1 MTQEKVRVTV
11 YMYTREPLFSTVPQR
26 YCQECD
32 CTIRLVKKIASE
44 VGEGRVEVVVKRWF
58 NGLLEPLLKGAWPPP
73 AIFVNGKR
81 VSQGVVLQSETIRR
95 KIVAA
100 MRARGLI
107 NDTAK
112 VA

>member
-11 YMYTREPLFSTVPQR
+11 YLYTREPLSPIVPQR

-32 CTIRLVKKIASE
+32 FTVRLIKKIASE

-73 AIFVNGKR
+73 SIFVNGKR
-81 VSQGVVLQSETIRR
+81 VSQGVVLQSEAVRR
-95 KIVAA
+95 KIVSA
-100 MRARGLI
+100 MRVRRLI
-107 NDTAK
+107 HGVAK

>member
-1 MTQEKVRVTV
+1 MAQEKVRVTV
-11 YMYTREPLFSTVPQR
+11 YLYTREPLSSTAPR
-26 YCQECD
+26 SYSQEWD
-32 CTIRLVKKIASE
+32 YTIRLIKKIASE

-81 VSQGVVLQSETIRR
+81 MSQGDVLHSEAVRR
-95 KIVAA
+95 KIVSA
-100 MRARGLI
+100 MRTKGLVRGM
-107 NDTAK
+107 AK